1 MQILFTIPGTLPSL
15 NEFLAATKQHRRGYY
30 AGNGMKRKYEQII
43 SAYIPRKAKGL
54 CVDTPCVIRFKY
66 YEPTNR
72 RDPDNISGV
81 ARKFILDAL
90 VKDGVL
96 KDDSRKYIKGLQ
108 DEYYTDKKEPRI
120 EVIISDE

>member
-54 CVDTPCVIRFKY
+54 CIDHKCEIFFAF
-66 YEPTNR
+66 YEGNEK
-72 RDPDNISGV
+72 RDPDNISAVG
-81 ARKFILDAL
+81 RKFILDAL
-90 VKDGVL
+90 VKNEVL

-108 DEYYTDKKEPRI
+108 DVYYTDRKNPRI
-120 EVIISDE
+120 EVRIIVE